1 MAAELNPHRG
11 AAPPGLPPDVIARAQ
26 AMRARLDAI
35 MSAPLPPDAVLPELT
50 PRMLERLE
58 AFALRDAVKD
68 PR

>member
-26 AMRARLDAI
+26 ALRARLAAI
-35 MSAPLPPDAVLPELT
+35 MNAPLSPDAALPELT